1 MTPGT
6 LAAARRG
13 TAGSTTG
20 LGCRVTPAGTEGAG
34 AATAGG
40 AGWGVGGVTPGVA
53 NASGGGPGGATRTGA
68 INPIKGSKMMMMIGR
83 RGLGPGDGPGGGG
96 SGEKATIPWLK
107 GIEPIRTPPRPAG
120 MSLVVI
126 SRKRALHLSA
136 VHDGPAWIRT
146 VVAGTARSGAKSV
159 PCVAN

>member
-1 MTPGT
+1 MTLGT
-6 LAAARRG
+6 LAGARRG
-13 TAGSTTG
+13 AAGSTRGRGNGVTATG
-20 LGCRVTPAGTEGAG
+20 TKGVG

-68 INPIKGSKMMMMIGR
+68 TNPIKGSKMMMIGR

-126 SRKRALHLSA
+126 SRRRAPHLSA

-159 PCVAN
+159 TCVAN